1 MIRKHYFCNLC
12 FIICSNSNISVTCI
26 SSFDENRVFLQ
37 SLFHHEIKVEYFYN
51 LYHHFIR
58 VSYCSHIFV
67 VISKDYYVSGTCIS
81 SFDERKNISA
91 ISISFFYPIR
101 IFLHPLS
108 SFDQNHFFC
117 NHCVI
122 IWSYYDICGTC
133 TSSFDPNR
141 VFLHSLLQYLMNSEH
156 FCYLYSVIWWKLNIS
171 VSSIA
176 SFDQKGTFM

>member
-1 MIRKHYFCNLC
+1 MEGEYFCNTCFIIWWKNHYFCNLC

-26 SSFDENRVFLQ
+26 SSFDQNRVFLQ

-91 ISISFFYPIR
+91 TSISFFYPIR

-108 SFDQNHFFC
+108 SFDQKSLFLQSLFHYLIILWYLWILYI
-117 NHCVI
+117 I
-122 IWSYYDICGTC
+122 IWS
-133 TSSFDPNR
+133 
-141 VFLHSLLQYLMNSEH
+141 
-156 FCYLYSVIWWKLNIS
+156 K
-171 VSSIA
+171 
-176 SFDQKGTFM
+176 